1 MFHAIATTETLEQF
15 VDTAHALVDEAKIHL
30 RDNMLHLKAV
40 DPANVG
46 MVDQS
51 LGAAAFESYDADGGV
66 IGVNL
71 ERLGDV
77 LSMGDSD
84 ALVHLELDEETRKLQ
99 IEVDGLQYTLALIDP
114 DSIRQEPDI
123 PDLDTAGSVTI
134 EGRDLDRA
142 VTACDLVSDHIALAF
157 EYDGAE
163 GDLYAE
169 AQGDTDDVRFELDRD
184 DLLDGSFERDAET
197 LLSLDYMNDL
207 KKPIDAETEVE
218 VELGSELPVKLH
230 YRYANDS
237 GSVTNMLAPRIQSD

>member
-40 DPANVG
+40 DPANVA

-51 LGAAAFESYDADGGV
+51 LGAKAFESYDADGGV

-71 ERLGDV
+71 KRLGDV

-84 ALVHLELDEETRKLQ
+84 SLVHLELNEETRKLQ
-99 IEVDGLQYTLALIDP
+99 IEVDGLSYTLALIDP

-123 PDLDTAGSVTI
+123 PELDTNGEAYL

-142 VTACDLVSDHIALAF
+142 VTAADLVSDHIALGF
-157 EYDGAE
+157 DVDG
-163 GDLYAE
+163 GYLYADAE
-169 AQGDTDDVRFELDRD
+169 GDTDDVHFELDGED
-184 DLLDGSFERDAET
+184 DLLPGSSFDADART
-197 LLSLDYMNDL
+197 LLSLDYINDL

-218 VELGSELPVKLH
+218 VEIGTELPVKLH
-230 YRYANDS
+230 YRYADDS
-237 GSVTNMLAPRIQSD
+237 GSVTNMVAPRIQSN